1 MEDFYWRCT
10 ETCVPLKGGI
20 SPYTKPLTLLRK
32 FYQFVSQQFRES
44 LSICFRAIYFQLSK
58 KLFRAIY
65 FQLSKK
71 LAHCA
76 NPKVKMCW
84 LLTE

>member
-44 LSICFRAIYFQLSK
+44 LSIF
-58 KLFRAIY
+58 FRAIY